1 MKFPSSAR
9 FILDTIS
16 LHISP
21 VEWISACLRV
31 QWTAYLTERIP
42 EKTHA
47 VVGYGFE
54 RRNGGGHLD
63 EFLFTPGACSEP

>member
-1 MKFPSSAR
+1 M
-9 FILDTIS
+9 
-16 LHISP
+16 
-21 VEWISACLRV
+21 RV